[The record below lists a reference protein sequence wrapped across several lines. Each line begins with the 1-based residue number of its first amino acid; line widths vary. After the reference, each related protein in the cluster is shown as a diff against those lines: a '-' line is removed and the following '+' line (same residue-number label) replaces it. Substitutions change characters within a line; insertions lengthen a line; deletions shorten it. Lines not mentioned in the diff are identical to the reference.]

1 MDIRSI
7 LLTNPEQERRHMN
20 WTVIPRNNVQKE
32 LRNSN
37 AIEEQNLQDILNLT
51 TAQLLQFI
59 PANSSERIQTL
70 ILYVDTNDIRMRRN
84 LELLSQ
90 SAARPFSHIQTAL
103 QLKLSIEQIDH
114 DMRTNVDKAHICEA
128 YLNPKMVFPQNWCKE
143 KLV

>member
-1 MDIRSI
+1 
-7 LLTNPEQERRHMN
+7 
-20 WTVIPRNNVQKE
+20 
-32 LRNSN
+32 
-37 AIEEQNLQDILNLT
+37 
-51 TAQLLQFI
+51 
-59 PANSSERIQTL
+59 
-70 ILYVDTNDIRMRRN
+70 MRRN

-114 DMRTNVDKAHICEA
+114 DMRTNVDKLAHICEA